1 MDTVGTTAPTPTK
14 MEAKA
19 GEPQCASHKRQLWNI
34 DKSRFDWHRYC
45 FADRPRLRLA
55 ALVGLVIIVLAVMIL
70 SIVFTAEYYTAYY
83 ATGAWIISKASN
95 KTAAAQSNASVH
107 ALARHSLSGSCEGYM
122 ESCAQ
127 FNRPASCF
135 PFSPSP
141 VPSLYRPARA
151 HGPETEYLLCRR
163 HGLLRNR
170 PQPLRHLLLR
180 ELVRLRSRPP
190 QGGSL
195 FAWDYAMWCR
205 ARGRLLRQCHGLF
218 ARWLPDRPAAA
229 FGDRRL
235 VDAGRHGDIGSD
247 RQRDKQTRRSGSS
260 ERRCSLACYAV
271 RRHSCRFG
279 CSVGGGRPSVSAEKK
294 NARRQDC
301 IMCRSFI
308 EWNAE
313 GPR

>member
-127 FNRPASCF
+127 FNRPSICCAVGTACYATDL
-135 PFSPSP
+135 SPSGIYCCGN
-141 VPSLYRPARA
+141 SSDCAA
-151 HGPETEYLLCRR
+151 GPPREAVCLLGTTQCGAELGGGCCANAMDCSQDGCRIDQ
-163 HGLLRNR
+163 
-170 PQPLRHLLLR
+170 PQPSATDDSSMPEDTATSEATGSVTNKLG
-180 ELVRLRSRPP
+180 EVAPP
-190 QGGSL
+190 NGG
-195 FAWDYAMWCR
+195 
-205 ARGRLLRQCHGLF
+205 
-218 ARWLPDRPAAA
+218 ARWLATPSDATVAVLGAAWA
-229 FGDRRL
+229 
-235 VDAGRHGDIGSD
+235 
-247 RQRDKQTRRSGSS
+247 
-260 ERRCSLACYAV
+260 AV
-271 RRHSCRFG
+271 
-279 CSVGGGRPSVSAEKK
+279 VLL
-294 NARRQDC
+294 
-301 IMCRSFI
+301 
-308 EWNAE
+308 
-313 GPR
+313 